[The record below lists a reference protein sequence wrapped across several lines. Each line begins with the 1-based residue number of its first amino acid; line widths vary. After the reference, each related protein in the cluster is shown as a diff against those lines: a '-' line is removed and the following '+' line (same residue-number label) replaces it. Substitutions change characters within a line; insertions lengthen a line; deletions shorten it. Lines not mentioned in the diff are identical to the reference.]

1 MDIVRSLNASQ
12 IAGLACAMEVMCPK
26 PGNVR
31 PGRSFK
37 YINEMSFI
45 ASAMGLVAAF
55 ESESGSVGRMVEGA
69 ALATKNWV
77 DRNTNLGMILLLA
90 PLVKASCAGKL
101 ERESARGVL
110 EDLDEDDSRRI
121 YGAIRIAA
129 PEGLGESEK
138 YDVRGEAPA
147 IMEAMK
153 SASRWDSI
161 AKEYDTGYEVT
172 FGMTAPW
179 LAGLWQEGYS
189 LKNCILQTYLML
201 LGEVCDT
208 LISRKLG
215 REASERV
222 SAEAR
227 EILRA
232 GGCLTREGRDKI
244 AEFESSLA
252 HPDNLSN
259 PGTTAD
265 LTAAG
270 IFVFL
275 SDELGRSDLSHIVAR
290 WEDGDRD
297 GK

>member
-1 MDIVRSLNASQ
+1 MKFASQ
-12 IAGLACAMEVMCPK
+12 
-26 PGNVR
+26 
-31 PGRSFK
+31 
-37 YINEMSFI
+37 
-45 ASAMGLVAAF
+45 
-55 ESESGSVGRMVEGA
+55 
-69 ALATKNWV
+69 
-77 DRNTNLGMILLLA
+77 
-90 PLVKASCAGKL
+90 
-101 ERESARGVL
+101 
-110 EDLDEDDSRRI
+110 
-121 YGAIRIAA
+121 
-129 PEGLGESEK
+129 
-138 YDVRGEAPA
+138 
-147 IMEAMK
+147 
-153 SASRWDSI
+153 WDSI
-161 AKEYDTGYEVT
+161 AREYDTGYEIT

-179 LAGLWQEGYS
+179 LAGLWREGHS

-201 LGEVCDT
+201 LGDVCDT

-215 REASERV
+215 CEASERV
-222 SAEAR
+222 SREAR

-275 SDELGRSDLSHIVAR
+275 SDELSRSDLPHIVAR

-297 GK
+297 GD